1 MLTVERTK
9 ELLSSLDLSDEESEH
24 IRDIAF
30 MFADLAYQAWITDQK
45 RIAKLKRIKP
55 TPINP

>member
-9 ELLSSLDLSDEESEH
+9 ELLSSLNLSDEESEH

-30 MFADLAYQAWITDQK
+30 MFADLAYQAWIADQK
-45 RIAKLKRIKP
+45 
-55 TPINP
+55 